1 MHLRGEPEKRASVV
15 PQVEGR
21 VSKALD
27 AIRDEAVQELKNF
40 IKEVSRKLILTYAG
54 PHSSPARYAS
64 LVLSSLTAV
73 NSGWMH
79 PQDLMYYTAPYDEG
93 HEAGVVIFASDAGLN
108 TLAML
113 IEQLVWTGHKV
124 LIVTQHE
131 LPDTISFRIPE
142 DAVII
147 NLNTDD
153 WLLTTH
159 VLIARAIAEFGE
171 SKGVRLER
179 LGKEASDVRPII
191 KDLLEEYADTLDRVR
206 EFVRTPTVVT
216 ASPTM
221 WGPAEAIAYSN
232 YTRTGRYLA
241 EPEAVPQVSV
251 FTGKVLIIST
261 DVEEYSLK
269 QIKSLPLTTSV
280 KVQEVRLHTDP
291 LTAPIY
297 GIILVRALEYMR

>member
-1 MHLRGEPEKRASVV
+1 MRLRGEPEERASVV
-15 PQVEGR
+15 TQVERKVGR
-21 VSKALD
+21 ALD
-27 AIRDEAVQELKNF
+27 AIRDEAVQELKTF
-40 IKEVSRKLILTYAG
+40 IREASRKLVLTYAG
-54 PHSSPARYAS
+54 PCSSPARYAS

-73 NSGWMH
+73 NSDWMH

-93 HEAGVVIFASDAGLN
+93 REAGVIIFASDAGLN

-113 IEQLVWTGHKV
+113 IEQLVWTGHRV
-124 LIVTQHE
+124 MIVTQHE
-131 LPDTISFRIPE
+131 LPDVISFRIPE
-142 DAVII
+142 NTVIV

-171 SKGVRLER
+171 SKGIRLER
-179 LGKEASDVRPII
+179 LGREASNIRPVI
-191 KDLLEEYADTLDRVR
+191 KDLLEEYADTLSNVR

-241 EPEAVPQVSV
+241 EPESVPQVSV

-269 QIKSLPLTTSV
+269 QIKSLPLTMSV

>member
-1 MHLRGEPEKRASVV
+1 MRLRGEPEERAGVV
-15 PQVEGR
+15 TQVER
-21 VSKALD
+21 KVSRALD
-27 AIRDEAVQELKNF
+27 AVRDEAVQELGNF
-40 IKEVSRKLILTYAG
+40 IREVSQKLILTYAG
-54 PHSSPARYAS
+54 PYSSPARYFS

-73 NSGWMH
+73 NSDWMH

-93 HEAGVVIFASDAGLN
+93 HEAGVIIFASDAGLN

-124 LIVTQHE
+124 MIVTQHE
-131 LPDTISFRIPE
+131 LPDIISFRIPE
-142 DAVII
+142 NTAIV

-171 SKGVRLER
+171 SKGIRLER
-179 LGKEASDVRPII
+179 LGREASNIRPII
-191 KDLLEEYADTLDRVR
+191 KDLLEEYADTLNHVR
-206 EFVRTPTVVT
+206 EFIRTPTIVT

-221 WGPAEAIAYSN
+221 WGAAEAIAYSN
-232 YTRTGRYLA
+232 HARAGRYLV
-241 EPEAVPQVSV
+241 EPEAVPQISI

-297 GIILVRALEYMR
+297 GIILVRALEHMR

>member
-1 MHLRGEPEKRASVV
+1 MRLRGEPEERTGIVT
-15 PQVEGR
+15 QVEKKVGR
-21 VSKALD
+21 ALD
-27 AIRDEAVQELKNF
+27 AIRDEAVRELKTF
-40 IKEVSRKLILTYAG
+40 IRETSRKLVLTYTG
-54 PHSSPARYAS
+54 PYSSPARYAS

-93 HEAGVVIFASDAGLN
+93 REAGVVIFASDAGLN

-113 IEQLVWTGHKV
+113 IEQLVWTGHK
-124 LIVTQHE
+124 IMIATQHE
-131 LPDTISFRIPE
+131 LPDVISFRVPE
-142 DAVII
+142 NAVII

-159 VLIARAIAEFGE
+159 ILIARAIAGLDE
-171 SKGVRLER
+171 SKGIRLER
-179 LGKEASDVRPII
+179 LGREASNVRPII
-191 KDLLEEYADTLDRVR
+191 KDLLEEYTDTLNHVR
-206 EFVRTPTVVT
+206 EFVRTQTVVT

-221 WGPAEAIAYSN
+221 WGPAEAIALSN
-232 YTRTGRYLA
+232 YTRTGRYLV

-269 QIKSLPLTTSV
+269 QIKSLSLTTSV

-297 GIILVRALEYMR
+297 GIILVRALECMR

>member
-1 MHLRGEPEKRASVV
+1 MRLRGEPEERVSVV
-15 PQVEGR
+15 TRVER
-21 VSKALD
+21 KVSKALD
-27 AIRDEAVQELKNF
+27 TVRNEAVQELKNF
-40 IKEVSRKLILTYAG
+40 IKEVSQKLILTYAG
-54 PHSSPARYAS
+54 PHTSPARYAS
-64 LVLSSLTAV
+64 LALSSLTTV

-93 HEAGVVIFASDAGLN
+93 HEAGVIIFASDAGLN

-124 LIVTQHE
+124 MIVTQHE
-131 LPDTISFRIPE
+131 LPDIISFRVPE
-142 DAVII
+142 NTVII

-171 SKGVRLER
+171 SKGIRLER
-179 LGKEASDVRPII
+179 LGKEASNISPII
-191 KDLLEEYADTLDRVR
+191 KDLLEEYVNTLSRVR
-206 EFVRTPTVVT
+206 EFMRTPIVIT

-232 YTRTGRYLA
+232 YVSSGKYLA
-241 EPEAVPQVSV
+241 EPETVPQVSI
-251 FTGKVLIIST
+251 FTRKVLIIST

-297 GIILVRALEYMR
+297 GIILIRALELMR

>member
-1 MHLRGEPEKRASVV
+1 MRGEPEERAGVV
-15 PQVEGR
+15 TQVERKVG
-21 VSKALD
+21 KALD
-27 AIRDEAVQELKNF
+27 AIHGNAVQELKTF
-40 IKEVSRKLILTYAG
+40 IKETGRKLILTYAG
-54 PHSSPARYAS
+54 PHTSPARYTS

-73 NSGWMH
+73 NSDWMH

-93 HEAGVVIFASDAGLN
+93 QEAGVIIFASDAGLN
-108 TLAML
+108 TLVML

-124 LIVTQHE
+124 MVITQHE
-131 LPDTISFRIPE
+131 LPDIISFRIPE
-142 DAVII
+142 NAVTI

-171 SKGVRLER
+171 AKGIRLER
-179 LGKEASDVRPII
+179 LGKESSSIKPVI
-191 KDLLEEYADTLDRVR
+191 KDLLEEYMDTLNRIR
-206 EFVRTPTVVT
+206 EFMRTPTVVT

-221 WGPAEAIAYSN
+221 WGAAEAIAYSN
-232 YTRTGRYLA
+232 RTRTGRYLV

-269 QIKSLPLTTSV
+269 QIKSLPLSTSV
-280 KVQEVRLHTDP
+280 KVEEVRLHTDP

-297 GIILVRALEYMR
+297 GIILARALESLR